1 MTTISKEHVLDSFNR
16 RGSTRYYDPNKKIS
30 DEDL

>member
-16 RGSTRYYDPNKKIS
+16 RASTRYYDPNKNQR
-30 DEDL
+30 